1 MRVLILHNEYQNYG
15 GEDAVFNLERKI
27 LSENNIDI
35 NYLLFSNHSI
45 TTLNDKIQTSI
56 SIKKNVKNLEII
68 KIELKQGN
76 YDIIHCHNF
85 FPLISPGLHLLAKE
99 MNIPIVQTI
108 HNYRLFC
115 SNGFFWK
122 KNSKCQKCLNNNY
135 WGVFHKCY
143 KNSSIGSYIVKK
155 FQDASIKN
163 KYWIDS
169 VTLFFVLSNYAKNI
183 FIQNG
188 IPKDKLYVK
197 PNFIDNINKPTYSFN
212 EKQEFL
218 YVGRLDSTKGILE
231 LAEMIRSNNDLSL
244 KIIGSGPL
252 KNEIENM
259 QCHNLS
265 IAGHISD
272 QKILKDEYSKAK
284 ALIFSSKSHE
294 SQPMTIVEA
303 MSIGLPIIS
312 FNNPSIKEMFGQDYP
327 NELFYSNENELLKSI
342 NFLKD
347 IKNLKKTSN
356 YLIDRFKVFNK
367 SMGIKNLI
375 SGYNQA
381 ININKI
387 K

>member
-27 LSENNIDI
+27 LLENNVDI

-45 TTLNDKIQTSI
+45 TTLNDKIRTSI
-56 SIKKNVKNLEII
+56 SIKNNVKNLEII
-68 KIELKQGN
+68 KNELKQSN

-115 SNGFFWK
+115 SNGFFWR

-143 KNSSIGSYIVKK
+143 KKSSIGSYIVKK

-265 IAGHISD
+265 LAGHISD

-342 NFLKD
+342 NFLKN

-381 ININKI
+381 INIKKI